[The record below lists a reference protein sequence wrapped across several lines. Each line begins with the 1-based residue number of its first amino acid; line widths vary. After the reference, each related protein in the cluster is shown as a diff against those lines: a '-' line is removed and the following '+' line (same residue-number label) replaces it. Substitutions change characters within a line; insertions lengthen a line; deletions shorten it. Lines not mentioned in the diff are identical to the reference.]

1 MRGSHPVNVRLMNVS
16 DSFDMRILEQWQ
28 VNHIRHRLMKNYT
41 KIARSLDDES
51 YHLFKKSV
59 LPDIALEYPI
69 LADERHRQ
77 IMEI

>member
-16 DSFDMRILEQWQ
+16 DSFDMRILERWQ
-28 VNHIRHRLMKNYT
+28 VNHIRHRLIKNYT
-41 KIARSLDDES
+41 KIARSWDGES
-51 YHLFKKSV
+51 SHLFKKSV
-59 LPDIALEYPI
+59 LRDIALEYPI